1 MSSSNF
7 DLDLFVRSFEEA
19 GAIIL
24 KTSEEGKMV
33 VNGVETTGYSVLN
46 SFFDG
51 DHHRS
56 EMSLMI
62 EGKAQHQRTDFLL
75 AESAL
80 LAA

>member
-7 DLDLFVRSFEEA
+7 DLNLFLRSFTEA
-19 GAIIL
+19 GATVFQ
-24 KTSEEGKMV
+24 TSEKGKII
-33 VNGVETTGYSVLN
+33 VNGIERTGYSVLN

-51 DHHRS
+51 NYEKP

-62 EGKAQHQRTDFLL
+62 EGKAQTQRTDFPSI
-75 AESAL
+75 ESAL

>member
-7 DLDLFVRSFEEA
+7 DLNLFLRSFTEA
-19 GAIIL
+19 GATVL
-24 KTSEEGKMV
+24 QTSEKGKLI
-33 VNGVETTGYSVLN
+33 VNGIEKTGYSVLN

-51 DHHRS
+51 NYEKP

-62 EGKAQHQRTDFLL
+62 EGRVQLQRTDFP
-75 AESAL
+75 SVDTAL